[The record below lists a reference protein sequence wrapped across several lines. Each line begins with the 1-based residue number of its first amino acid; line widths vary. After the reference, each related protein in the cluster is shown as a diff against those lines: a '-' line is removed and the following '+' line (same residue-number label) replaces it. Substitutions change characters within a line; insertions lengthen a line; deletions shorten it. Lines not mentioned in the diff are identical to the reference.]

1 MNPERNPQPQQPF
14 GGQQPVIEPPI
25 QQPAT
30 NPAQP
35 VPPVSP
41 VQTPPQV
48 QSPYPYQQPKQPNKL
63 TPIIIGG
70 VVILIGIVV
79 GAFLLLG
86 GGKPESSNQSNTNQS
101 ATAEQDEVVE
111 ETEQEQT
118 AEPSVEQS
126 QLDTQQKNSAAKLTA
141 AITEYTANNNGK
153 LPAASEINSAFIT
166 QYLNGTFNDPGTGS
180 VYKIVETDPT
190 AGEIQYKTASTCGSD
205 NTVVAGSRRQIAVRV
220 PLSNGTYYCA
230 SN

>member
-1 MNPERNPQPQQPF
+1 
-14 GGQQPVIEPPI
+14 
-25 QQPAT
+25 
-30 NPAQP
+30 
-35 VPPVSP
+35 

-79 GAFLLLG
+79 GAFLMFG
-86 GGKPESSNQSNTNQS
+86 GDKPETTNQSNTNQS
-101 ATAEQDEVVE
+101 TTAEQDEVAE

-118 AEPSVEQS
+118 AEPSAEQP

-141 AITEYTANNNGK
+141 AVTEYTANNNGI
-153 LPAASEINSAFIT
+153 LPAASEINSTFIT
-166 QYLNGTFNDPGTGS
+166 QYLNGTFNDPNTGGA
-180 VYKIVETDPT
+180 YKIVETDPD

-205 NTVVAGSRRQIAVRV
+205 NTIVAGSRRQVAVRV
-220 PLSNGTYYCA
+220 PLSNSNYYCT